1 MVRLSALGDVLHAL
15 PALELLRAALPAA
28 ELWWAVEAPGAPLLA
43 GHPALDRVV
52 ALDRPGLRDPV
63 RRPGALRGALL
74 GLRELRAARF
84 DAALDL
90 QGLLRSALVARAA
103 GARRLFGPRW
113 AREGAGW
120 LYSDPL
126 DAPRP
131 GEAHAATRYA
141 ALARGALAGLGVA
154 APAPE
159 ERLPAPRLGLVPTP
173 PGDAPPGPLLVLLP
187 GAGKPANRPPTA
199 LLAEVARR
207 AWAAHPDL
215 LVALVGGRGD
225 RRRAAA
231 IAARLAAPG
240 GPPVRDVCGAL
251 DLAGSAGWL
260 ARASLVVGGD
270 TGPLHLAAALGRPVV
285 GLFPA
290 ADPARTGPAW
300 AGLGPARVL
309 AGQAE
314 CAPCRARTCRR
325 ADRVR
330 ICLRGLP
337 VAAVSAA
344 ALELLG
350 RPPPGA
356 ARP

>member
-1 MVRLSALGDVLHAL
+1 MRLLVVRLSALGDVLHAL

-28 ELWWAVEAPGAPLLA
+28 ELWWAVEAPGAPLLE

-63 RRPGALRGALL
+63 RRPAALRAALRALSALRG
-74 GLRELRAARF
+74 ARF

-90 QGLLRSALVARAA
+90 QGLLRSALVARASGA
-103 GARRLFGPRW
+103 GRLFGPRW
-113 AREGAGW
+113 APEGAGW
-120 LYSDPL
+120 LYRDPL

-131 GEAHAATRYA
+131 GEAHAARRYA
-141 ALARGALAGLGVA
+141 ALVAGALAGLGVPVPGA
-154 APAPE
+154 GP
-159 ERLPAPRLGLVPTP
+159 LPAPRLGLVPTDP
-173 PGDAPPGPLLVLLP
+173 SALAAAGQSAPVLVLLP

-207 AWAAHPDL
+207 AAAAHPDL
-215 LVALVGGRGD
+215 QVALVGGRGD

-231 IAARLAAPG
+231 IAARLPG
-240 GPPVRDVCGAL
+240 LPLHDVTGAL

-260 ARASLVVGGD
+260 RRAQVVVGGD

-285 GLFPA
+285 GLYPA
-290 ADPARTGPAW
+290 ADPARTGPGW
-300 AGLGPARVL
+300 AGLGPVRVL
-309 AGQAE
+309 AGQAA

-330 ICLRGLP
+330 ICLAGLP

-344 ALELLG
+344 VLELLA
-350 RPPPGA
+350 GA
-356 ARP
+356 RD